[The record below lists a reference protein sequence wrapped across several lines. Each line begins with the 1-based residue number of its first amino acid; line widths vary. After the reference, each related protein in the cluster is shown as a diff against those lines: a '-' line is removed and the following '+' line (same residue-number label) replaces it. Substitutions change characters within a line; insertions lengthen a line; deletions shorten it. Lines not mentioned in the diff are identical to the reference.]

1 MNIFNTITYS
11 QFYILNF
18 KHTLVYSRN
27 LLKVGSSKPWP
38 EVMKELTGQSKMDAT
53 AILDYF
59 KPLQQWLE
67 EQNKGE
73 EEKGKRK
80 FIISDRMINN
90 A

>member
-1 MNIFNTITYS
+1 M
-11 QFYILNF
+11 
-18 KHTLVYSRN
+18 YSRN

-67 EQNKGE
+67 EQNQG

-80 FIISDRMINN
+80 FIISYRMINV

>member
-11 QFYILNF
+11 QFYISNF

-73 EEKGKRK
+73 EKGKRK
-80 FIISDRMINN
+80 FIISNGMINV

>member
-1 MNIFNTITYS
+1 MYISNI
-11 QFYILNF
+11 
-18 KHTLVYSRN
+18 KHTSVYFRN

-67 EQNKGE
+67 EQNQG

-80 FIISDRMINN
+80 FIISYRMITV

>member
-1 MNIFNTITYS
+1 
-11 QFYILNF
+11 
-18 KHTLVYSRN
+18 
-27 LLKVGSSKPWP
+27 
-38 EVMKELTGQSKMDAT
+38 MKELTGQSKMDAI

-73 EEKGKRK
+73 EKGKRK
-80 FIISDRMINN
+80 FIISDRMINV